1 MLQPRN
7 QLIYTYYISGLRL
20 PKTEL
25 WKTGTRII
33 QKIMLWHHSLMSE
46 ACIFCKPTTH
56 LLRNLYTCIRVC
68 VCVCTHM
75 FVLSCVWLC
84 NLMDYSLPGSSVHG
98 ISRVRILEWVAIS
111 GFRGSSWPRAQ
122 NHVSCIFWIGRW
134 ILYHCATWEA
144 LYIYTNIDTDIDI
157 DIYTH
162 TSECMHRRFLS
173 RTSLW

>member
-1 MLQPRN
+1 M
-7 QLIYTYYISGLRL
+7 
-20 PKTEL
+20 
-25 WKTGTRII
+25 
-33 QKIMLWHHSLMSE
+33 H
-46 ACIFCKPTTH
+46 
-56 LLRNLYTCIRVC
+56 TCVC

-98 ISRVRILEWVAIS
+98 ISQVRILEWVAIS

-144 LYIYTNIDTDIDI
+144 LYIYEYRYRYRYRY
-157 DIYTH
+157 IYTH
-162 TSECMHRRFLS
+162 QSACTEDFLAEPVYDRQARNNSCLPRVKCINKYITEYYTSVTMNVLYLRAWYNIIIWKYKFRPKKYINIIPFI
-173 RTSLW
+173 